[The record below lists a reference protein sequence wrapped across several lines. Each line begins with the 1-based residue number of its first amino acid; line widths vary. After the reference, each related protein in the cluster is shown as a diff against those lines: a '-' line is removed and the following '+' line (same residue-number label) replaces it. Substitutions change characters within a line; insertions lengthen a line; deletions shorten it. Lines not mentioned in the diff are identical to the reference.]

1 MIGRFVPVAWLR
13 ISVLMAMVV
22 GSECGVWPARG
33 LTQEVLTDQVS
44 ITSARGQLF
53 GITGG
58 EGIARQFLASGEEI
72 LAVKSSGVTGYVQTT
87 KRLLGFSGRLQRW
100 IDINFSSAERI
111 EQWTVTP
118 RMIIVQGRE
127 ALYGFQSDLGRW
139 KRETWGAGETLVKS
153 IVKDHVGL
161 VITNR
166 RAVAFSAFTGGFFSK
181 DLPSG
186 NSIDDMQVND
196 NVVIIHLSGLTL
208 VFRSGLAIWTELP

>member
-1 MIGRFVPVAWLR
+1 MTGQFVLVAWLR
-13 ISVLMAMVV
+13 IPALMAMVV
-22 GSECGVWPARG
+22 GLECGVWPDHA
-33 LTQEVLTDQVS
+33 LTQEVITDQVS
-44 ITSARGQLF
+44 ITSERGQLF

-72 LAVKSSGVTGYVQTT
+72 LAVESKGVTGYVQTT

-100 IDINFSSAERI
+100 VDINFSSAEQI
-111 EQWTVTP
+111 GKWTVTP
-118 RMIIVQGRE
+118 RMIIVQSRE

-139 KRETWGAGETLVKS
+139 KREPWGAGEMLVNS
-153 IVKDHVGL
+153 VVEDHVGL

-186 NSIDDMQVND
+186 NAIDDMQVND

-208 VFRSGLAIWTELP
+208 VFRSGLAIWAELP